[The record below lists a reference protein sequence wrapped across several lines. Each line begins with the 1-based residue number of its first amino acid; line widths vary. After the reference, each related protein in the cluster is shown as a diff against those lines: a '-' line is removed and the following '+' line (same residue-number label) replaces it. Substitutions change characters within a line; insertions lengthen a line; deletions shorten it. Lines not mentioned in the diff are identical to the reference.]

1 MLVHNINITDE
12 DIKYA
17 ENILLKEGQT
27 FEDDSNE
34 RINFIKDLTTLDL
47 QAVPGSGKTTVLL
60 AKLLILERYLPF
72 DDGSGI
78 LVISHT
84 NTAIDEIKNKIGKYC
99 PKLFSYPNFI
109 GTIQSFINKF
119 LVSPYYKNHMKQKL
133 AYIDTEIYENMLI
146 SEFEKVKWNNPPK
159 LGQWLYMSNGKDDE
173 RVYKVIKNIYYDFE
187 NEEVRDINTNTRLI
201 VPSNPKH
208 KLLQTIIYKVL
219 LNGVISYKYAYKL
232 ANYYINDFPKII
244 DILRKRFS
252 FVCVDEMQDMDKL
265 QYDLLE
271 KLFFESDS
279 ETIFQRIG
287 DKNQAIY
294 NGGDIETSF
303 IWVDRERVLNLTGTN
318 RFSQTIATFVQNFGI
333 INTPINSLQNS
344 GEDLKPH
351 IFIYKD
357 ENIQDIIPKYSQLIK
372 NYVNDG
378 LFQIDKQKPFKAIAW
393 IKEHETKIAL
403 KNYFENFEENQH
415 KVKESYKNLKSYLVY
430 FERGNGSFK
439 GIKKSILNALVK
451 ILKLENIKD
460 ENDRFYTRKSL
471 INIISE
477 KQKEQKNSIYDDFNL
492 NIYKWC
498 KKLLVTNNHDITF
511 NEIKEYI
518 PIFLNIFEKSIVN
531 SRVFINDE
539 SLSISA
545 NITSS
550 DNKNIY
556 NQDGFD
562 IHISTVHSVKG
573 ETHTATLYLE
583 SSYYSE
589 YESQRLLEQ
598 FKNVP
603 FNNPALRHT
612 QSTKMAYVGFSRPT
626 HLLCI
631 AIHEDRFD
639 SSLDTLGSFEIIY
652 I

>member
-17 ENILLKEGQT
+17 ENILLKEGQR

-109 GTIQSFINKF
+109 GTIQSFVNKF
-119 LVSPYYKNHMKQKL
+119 LSIPFYKQILKKKINIIDNITYDETVSKYILPYGATQWVNRLQDSDDFKKSLRFNDNVNLIEGINGLESNFRLKNKESPTYKALYEMKLNILKAGIL
-133 AYIDTEIYENMLI
+133 H
-146 SEFEKVKWNNPPK
+146 F
-159 LGQWLYMSNGKDDE
+159 DDM
-173 RVYKVIKNIYYDFE
+173 YF
-187 NEEVRDINTNTRLI
+187 
-201 VPSNPKH
+201 
-208 KLLQTIIYKVL
+208 
-219 LNGVISYKYAYKL
+219 L
-232 ANYYINDFPKII
+232 ANRYLVKKENII
-244 DILRKRFS
+244 DILRKRFTIV
-252 FVCVDEMQDMDKL
+252 FIDEMQDMDKI
-265 QYDLLE
+265 QHDLLE
-271 KLFFESDS
+271 KMFFINS

-294 NGGDIETSF
+294 NGGNIETDV
-303 IWVDRERVLNLTGTN
+303 IWQDREKVLNLTGTN

-344 GEDLKPH
+344 REDLKPH
-351 IFIYKD
+351 LFIYKD
-357 ENIQDIIPKYSQLIK
+357 ENIQDIIPKYSQLIRS
-372 NYVNDG
+372 YVNDG
-378 LFQIDKQKPFKAIAW
+378 LFQIDKEKPFKAIAW

-415 KVKESYKNLKSYLVY
+415 KVKENYKNLKSYLVY

-451 ILKLENIKD
+451 ILKLENTKD
-460 ENDRFYTRKSL
+460 ENDRFYTKKSL

-477 KQKEQKNSIYDDFNL
+477 KQKEQQNSIYDDFNL

-498 KKLLVTNNHDITF
+498 KKLLVTNNLDITF

-518 PIFLNIFEKSIVN
+518 PVFLNIFEKSIVN

-539 SLSISA
+539 SLLISA

-550 DNKNIY
+550 EIKNIY

-639 SSLDTLGSFEIIY
+639 SSLDTLGYFEIIY